1 MWRIGDEVEVHAQV
15 RGGAEDELLGTVVIE
30 DLDGIVRHL
39 PPGGGANGP
48 RSPMTQ
54 FLLQAAVSEMSKRL
68 AQGPA
73 PRVDEDAAPNH
84 DAAVAR
90 VMSTLVGHEPFVTN
104 TLGLSVHQMRRRWP
118 VAGDWY
124 ADLVRYVL
132 RSTRSDICDRIR
144 SDEEQ
149 WLSLDLG
156 EFISLAV
163 TLRWSSY
170 RHPELLGLAQTIRS
184 LWPAYEPVIDATH
197 DGEAGMARWGPF
209 ITHLLS
215 RFGLRLRPGVS
226 IGEILWSFDA
236 LASTEEQRARSRR
249 ASILFAEVS
258 DEAPG
263 GRDYPYPARAVMLVL
278 AGALVDE
285 DGQPVP
291 LDELYRR
298 RARPTSHLATE

>member
-1 MWRIGDEVEVHAQV
+1 MWRTGDEVEVRAQV
-15 RGGAEDELLGTVVIE
+15 RGQADEDVLGTVVIE

-39 PPGGGANGP
+39 PPGDGANGP

-54 FLLQAAVSEMSKRL
+54 FLLQAAVSEMGKRL

-73 PRVDEDAAPNH
+73 LRVDEDAAPNH

-90 VMSTLVGHEPFVTN
+90 VMSSLVGHEPFVTN

-132 RSTRSDICDRIR
+132 RGTRSDIGDRIR
-144 SDEEQ
+144 SDEEE

-156 EFISLAV
+156 EFMSLAV

-209 ITHLLS
+209 ITYLLS

-236 LASTEEQRARSRR
+236 LASTEEQRARSRSE
-249 ASILFAEVS
+249 SILFAEVS
-258 DEAPG
+258 EAAPG
-263 GRDYPYPARAVMLVL
+263 GRDYPYPARAVMLIL

-298 RARPTSHLATE
+298 RAGSRPAQSS

>member
-1 MWRIGDEVEVHAQV
+1 MWRTGDEVEVRAQV
-15 RGGAEDELLGTVVIE
+15 RGQADEDVLGTVVIE

-39 PPGGGANGP
+39 PPGDGANGP

-54 FLLQAAVSEMSKRL
+54 FLLQAAVSEMGKRL

-73 PRVDEDAAPNH
+73 LRVDEDAAPNH

-90 VMSTLVGHEPFVTN
+90 VMSSLVGHEPFVTN

-132 RSTRSDICDRIR
+132 RGTRSDIGDRIR
-144 SDEEQ
+144 SDEEE

-156 EFISLAV
+156 EFMSLAV

-209 ITHLLS
+209 ITYLLS

-236 LASTEEQRARSRR
+236 LASTEEQRARSRSE
-249 ASILFAEVS
+249 SILFAEVS

-278 AGALVDE
+278 AGSLVDE
-285 DGQPVP
+285 EGQPVP
-291 LDELYRR
+291 LDELYTR
-298 RARPTSHLATE
+298 RALPGTHA